1 MNDQR
6 TKIRIGLIGL
16 GQRGLATLRR
26 YEWIEGAEIT
36 ALSDL
41 SREAVERAC
50 HEMEIHGRHP
60 AETYYGESQWRRI
73 CESPNIDLV
82 YICTD
87 WSSHARMAVY
97 AMQQG
102 KHVAVEVPA
111 AMSVNECWDLVYT
124 AEATGRHCTM
134 LENCCYDVF
143 HLGIMG
149 MIRAGLFGDI
159 THCEGAY
166 IHDLRDEQDNWRLQ
180 SIRRHQ
186 GNPYP
191 THGLGPVCQLLD
203 INRTDRLTTL
213 VSMTGLNNI
222 NNTLIQTARGRSI
235 LIQFDE
241 NTPRPYNRLQTL
253 CATEGY
259 AQKYPRPTLQVS
271 EQPAVFDEAAEALAA
286 RYQDDDIR
294 QLIADGQRLGV
305 TNLMNYIMDR
315 RLIDALRSG
324 RPLDISVYD
333 AALWSC
339 VTELSALSVSQGSQP
354 VAVPDFMRGSAHP

>member
-1 MNDQR
+1 MDG
-6 TKIRIGLIGL
+6 KVRIGLIGL

-26 YEWIEGAEIT
+26 YQWIEGAEIV

-41 SREAVERAC
+41 SSEAVERARQ
-50 HEMEIHGRHP
+50 ELMQYDASRVIHSFHGP
-60 AETYYGESQWRRI
+60 SQWRNL
-73 CESPNIDLV
+73 CQCPDVDLV

-102 KHVAVEVPA
+102 RHVAVEVPA
-111 AMSVNECWDLVYT
+111 ATTVDECWQLVRT
-124 AEATGRHCTM
+124 AKATGRHCTM

-149 MIRAGLFGDI
+149 MIGAGLFGEI

-166 IHDLRDEQDNWRLQ
+166 IHDLRDEHDNWRQ
-180 SIRRHQ
+180 QTIRHHQ

-191 THGLGPVCQLLD
+191 THGLGPVCQLLG

-241 NTPRPYNRLQTL
+241 STPRPYNRLQTL
-253 CATEGY
+253 CGTQGY
-259 AQKYPRPTLQVS
+259 AQKYPRPTIQVS
-271 EQPAVFDEAAEALAA
+271 DNPALFDADAEAMAEC
-286 RYQDDDIR
+286 YQDADTR
-294 QLIADGQRLGV
+294 RLIADGTRLGV
-305 TNLMNYIMDR
+305 TNLMNYVMDR
-315 RLIDALRSG
+315 RLTDALLRG
-324 RPLDISVYD
+324 LPPDISVHD

-339 VTELSALSVSQGSQP
+339 VTELSALSASQGSKP
-354 VAVPDFMRGSAHP
+354 VAIPDFIGD